1 MKSKAF
7 LTFASVLTS
16 LALMVGPVFANNG
29 VELKNRIDE
38 AEKAG
43 SVSREALVQLRADE
57 ANLAKQE
64 ADIRAKHDGLLP
76 AKNGVKLTKAR
87 KKVIAKID
95 KLQGK
100 KPDNTAQNYGD
111 ARKESPTPQVQSEK
125 KADIATLQSIRKALI
140 SDKSLSSSA
149 KNVKVVV
156 INGTVTLRGVVD
168 SATEKAKVASAAKQ
182 YADDSKVLD
191 ELEVNTK

>member
-1 MKSKAF
+1 MKGMARW
-7 LTFASVLTS
+7 LFATL
-16 LALMVGPVFANNG
+16 VGPVFANNG
-29 VELKNRIDE
+29 VELKNRIDD

-43 SVSREALVQLRADE
+43 SVSREALIQLRADE
-57 ANLAKQE
+57 SKLAKEE

-76 AKNGVKLTKAR
+76 AQKGVKLTKAR

-125 KADIATLQSIRKALI
+125 KADIAKLQSIRKALI
-140 SDKSLSSSA
+140 NDKSLSSSA

-191 ELEVNTK
+191 ELEVNSK

>member
-7 LTFASVLTS
+7 LTFSSVMMS
-16 LALMVGPVFANNG
+16 LALLVCPVLANNG
-29 VELKNRIDE
+29 VELKSKIDE

-43 SVSREALVQLRADE
+43 SVSREALVQFRADE
-57 ANLAKQE
+57 SKLAKEE

-76 AKNGVKLTKAR
+76 ARNGVKLTKAR
-87 KKVIAKID
+87 KKLITKLD
-95 KLQGK
+95 KMQGK

-111 ARKESPTPQVQSEK
+111 SRKESPTPQVQSEK
-125 KADIATLQSIRKALI
+125 KVDIAKLQSIRKALVN
-140 SDKSLSSSA
+140 DKSLSTSA

-156 INGTVTLRGVVD
+156 IDGTVTLRGVVD
-168 SATEKAKVASAAKQ
+168 SATEKAKVASVAKQ

-191 ELEVNTK
+191 ELDVNTK

>member
-1 MKSKAF
+1 MKLSSNCVQTKQNQLRKK
-7 LTFASVLTS
+7 LTFVPSMTVSCLRRKES
-16 LALMVGPVFANNG
+16 SSPKPV
-29 VELKNRIDE
+29 R
-38 AEKAG
+38 
-43 SVSREALVQLRADE
+43 
-57 ANLAKQE
+57 
-64 ADIRAKHDGLLP
+64 
-76 AKNGVKLTKAR
+76 
-87 KKVIAKID
+87 KVIAKID
-95 KLQGK
+95 RLQGK

-125 KADIATLQSIRKALI
+125 KADIAKLQSIRKALVN
-140 SDKSLSSSA
+140 DKSLSSSA